1 MITDMNNLTN
11 KPKQL
16 AIIGSTASGKS
27 ALAVDIA
34 KRWDGIVLSLDSLA
48 VYKEIDIVSA
58 KPTLKEQEGI
68 AHYGIDLLY
77 PNEAF
82 DVTIFMKLYQE
93 VYKQAI
99 KENKTL
105 IVVGGSSFYLKS
117 MIDGISI
124 LPLLSDASK
133 QELSR
138 QMLYPQEVYKRLFA
152 LDEAYMS
159 SIKSNDTYRIEK
171 ALSIYLATNTAPSLY
186 FKANPPIPTIIGNMP
201 IYAIDTPRDILRQRI
216 IKRTESMLESGLIDE
231 VAKLEYKYTR
241 QPNAMK
247 SIGIKETLEYLDGR
261 VDKKRFIE
269 KIITNTARLA
279 KRQNTFNKSQFKKV
293 VLLELEELKERILND
308 Y

>member
-34 KRWDGIVLSLDSLA
+34 KRLDGVILSLDSLA
-48 VYKEIDIVSA
+48 LYKEIDIVSA
-58 KPTLKEQEGI
+58 KPTLKEREGVI
-68 AHYGIDLLY
+68 HYGIDLISADE
-77 PNEAF
+77 PFN
-82 DVTIFMKLYQE
+82 VTLFMKLYQE
-93 VYKQAI
+93 VYAQAT
-99 KENKTL
+99 KENKML

-117 MIDGISI
+117 MIDGISL
-124 LPLLSDASK
+124 LPRRNKALQ
-133 QELSR
+133 QELSC

-171 ALSIYLATNTAPSLY
+171 ALSIYLATDTIPSVY
-186 FKANPPIPTIIGNMP
+186 FKANPPKPTIIGDMP
-201 IYAIDTPRDILRQRI
+201 LYAIETPRDILRQRI
-216 IKRTESMLESGLIDE
+216 IKRTHSMVENGLIDE
-231 VAKLEYKYTR
+231 VARLEYKYTR

-247 SIGIKETLEYLDGR
+247 SIGIKETLEYFDGR
-261 VDKKRFIE
+261 VDKTRFIE

-279 KRQNTFNKSQFKKV
+279 KRQNTFNKSQFKNV
-293 VLLELEELKERILND
+293 VFLGLEELKEKILND

>member
-1 MITDMNNLTN
+1 
-11 KPKQL
+11 
-16 AIIGSTASGKS
+16 
-27 ALAVDIA
+27 
-34 KRWDGIVLSLDSLA
+34 
-48 VYKEIDIVSA
+48 
-58 KPTLKEQEGI
+58 
-68 AHYGIDLLY
+68 
-77 PNEAF
+77 
-82 DVTIFMKLYQE
+82 
-93 VYKQAI
+93 
-99 KENKTL
+99 
-105 IVVGGSSFYLKS
+105 

-124 LPLLSDASK
+124 LPLLSDTSK

-231 VAKLEYKYTR
+231 VALLEYKYTR

-261 VDKKRFIE
+261 VEQKKIY
-269 KIITNTARLA
+269 KKKSITNTAR
-279 KRQNTFNKSQFKKV
+279 
-293 VLLELEELKERILND
+293 
-308 Y
+308 